1 MPQQWAPTPHTHTL
15 LLRWPT
21 CCLPHPC
28 SIQHTGLLP
37 TPCSTSAHFCPSGVL
52 TFLLAGN
59 ALPLFSW
66 KPPILQDPTLMFLW
80 IDRVSHRLK
89 ILTSPPF
96 QIKIFNSH
104 AHLVPYHIFLSL
116 KMCNHITINYP
127 KCCAVSTYISSLYYK
142 CPTLFQ
148 AMLIS

>member
-1 MPQQWAPTPHTHTL
+1 MVLELWWPNATIPSTKTVFPLKIGEFWSQVRLFSAQGSSRGKSPKGETNISKAPTM
-15 LLRWPT
+15 
-21 CCLPHPC
+21 CLSWC
-28 SIQHTGLLP
+28 SVIYMWHL
-37 TPCSTSAHFCPSGVL
+37 
-52 TFLLAGN
+52 
-59 ALPLFSW
+59 
-66 KPPILQDPTLMFLW
+66 